1 MREVL
6 RIIKFGKAKE
16 LGLARAL
23 KFFGQ
28 PRFQMNLS

>member
-16 LGLARAL
+16 LGFARAL